1 MAINS
6 LVAETAADMA
16 DIASQIRQLWGGY
29 GDWNQGGID
38 RAEELARLFADN
50 GITDLSKLSLKTT
63 TETIPGQRNS
73 GDGGDGADPL
83 PETRTGRALFYDGNQ
98 LGYLGDV
105 NNDNSLNVYKPPP
118 AGVPVFDAI
127 GPALNMM
134 KGGEGTVGWSSRGH
148 GGVSFMPFELPNG
161 GYGIAPVWGSSSQDD
176 FETARGIASI
186 AALAAGAYY
195 APAGGTAGAM
205 AQGGLKGAAMAM
217 GGNMVANPNGSVD
230 SLVKSGLKGGVTG
243 AAGAGVGQYA
253 QQAGWSPATT
263 GAVKGA
269 TGAALGGGNGGDIL
283 KGALTGGAGSY
294 ANGLQ
299 LTDDPAMN
307 RAILAGGTSLLKGNG
322 AGAALGSAAMGYF
335 GGGSPSTTHGTNM
348 GDFADF
354 SNWYNSD
361 TPSWGSLDTG
371 GDLWN
376 QYYGDGSNY
385 ANWQQNYDP
394 TQFGGYQPVFDSE
407 GNLTGVTGTETPA
420 GGGSNVNL
428 GSLAKLLG
436 GNGGALLG
444 AGLGALG
451 SKSQTQTSTRD
462 PWSAAQ
468 PFLKQQLAQGS
479 QLSNQYAAQPF
490 SQAQQNAYGNV
501 GGLLDY
507 INGNAG
513 GLMANAGAVGQNQF
527 RRGMYQPTQFQGIG
541 APAQYGLLGNF
552 GTKG

>member
-1 MAINS
+1 
-6 LVAETAADMA
+6 
-16 DIASQIRQLWGGY
+16 
-29 GDWNQGGID
+29 
-38 RAEELARLFADN
+38 
-50 GITDLSKLSLKTT
+50 
-63 TETIPGQRNS
+63 
-73 GDGGDGADPL
+73 
-83 PETRTGRALFYDGNQ
+83 
-98 LGYLGDV
+98 
-105 NNDNSLNVYKPPP
+105 
-118 AGVPVFDAI
+118 
-127 GPALNMM
+127 
-134 KGGEGTVGWSSRGH
+134 
-148 GGVSFMPFELPNG
+148 
-161 GYGIAPVWGSSSQDD
+161 
-176 FETARGIASI
+176 
-186 AALAAGAYY
+186 
-195 APAGGTAGAM
+195 
-205 AQGGLKGAAMAM
+205 
-217 GGNMVANPNGSVD
+217 
-230 SLVKSGLKGGVTG
+230 
-243 AAGAGVGQYA
+243 
-253 QQAGWSPATT
+253 
-263 GAVKGA
+263 
-269 TGAALGGGNGGDIL
+269 
-283 KGALTGGAGSY
+283 
-294 ANGLQ
+294 
-299 LTDDPAMN
+299 
-307 RAILAGGTSLLKGNG
+307 
-322 AGAALGSAAMGYF
+322 
-335 GGGSPSTTHGTNM
+335 M

-541 APAQYGLLGNF
+541 APQGYGLLGNF